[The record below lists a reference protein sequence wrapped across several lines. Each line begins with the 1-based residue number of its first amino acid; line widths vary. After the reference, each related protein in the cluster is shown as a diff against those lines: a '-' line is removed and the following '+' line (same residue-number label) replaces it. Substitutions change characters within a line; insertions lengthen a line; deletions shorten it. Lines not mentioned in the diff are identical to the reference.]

1 MEELTILYEFI
12 FGNVHGV
19 TMAPLPLLAGIA
31 IGGKLLGGIAQ
42 GIFGRSRAKRQQRRF
57 AADRRKATAALVSIE
72 KNRQKV
78 INPYENVSDLSSLAK
93 DLTGNMSN
101 PMASLSVSTAGAEM
115 QAEQADISLANTLD
129 TLRATGAGAGGATA
143 LAQAALQSKKG
154 VAASIE
160 GQEAANEKMRAQGE
174 QQLQTRQNNEQV
186 RLQDTQISEGKRTQK
201 ADILGKTF
209 KFEKQEARD
218 NDKIADLR
226 KLRDTAK
233 AREIGAYNAR
243 TRMGSVVGGLARGI
257 GSAASSAMD
266 AGADF
271 GDISGT

>member
-31 IGGKLLGGIAQ
+31 IGGKLLGGIAK

-201 ADILGKTF
+201 ADILGKTL
-209 KFEKQEARD
+209 KVEKQEARD

-226 KLRDTAK
+226 RARDTAK

-257 GSAASSAMD
+257 GSAASSAMS

-271 GDISGT
+271 GDIPGT